1 MVEAPLMWDEKVYLP
16 LAMTFWGSA
25 GVSFACLSSRRISE
39 SNMKYPTM
47 PQRPLN
53 DMKMRLPPTWTST
66 IQEPQVLCL
75 FGF

>member
-1 MVEAPLMWDEKVYLP
+1 MVEEHLMWDEKVYLP

-25 GVSFACLSSRRISE
+25 GVSFACLSSQRISE

-53 DMKMRLPPTWTST
+53 DRR
-66 IQEPQVLCL
+66 
-75 FGF
+75 